1 MNEILS
7 QLLGMFL
14 GLVLLAFGILMLR
27 DGKITRKKRIPSV
40 YLDGFRGLWFGQG
53 LKIFGIFFVIGG
65 IGILSSFF

>member
-14 GLVLLAFGILMLR
+14 GLVMLAIGILMLR

-40 YLDGFRGLWFGQG
+40 YLDGFCGLWFGQG